1 MSKNH
6 AQMLKHLRVNY
17 VRHKMKYVNEQK
29 KKTHTDHD
37 RYLNV
42 FVRICEMWF
51 KSSLWFVFYDFDI

>member
-29 KKTHTDHD
+29 KKKKKTHTDHAQVLKRLRED
-37 RYLNV
+37 
-42 FVRICEMWF
+42 M
-51 KSSLWFVFYDFDI
+51 

>member
-29 KKTHTDHD
+29 KKPHTDHTQVLKRLRED
-37 RYLNV
+37 
-42 FVRICEMWF
+42 M
-51 KSSLWFVFYDFDI
+51 

>member
-29 KKTHTDHD
+29 KQKTHTDHAQVLKRLRED
-37 RYLNV
+37 
-42 FVRICEMWF
+42 M
-51 KSSLWFVFYDFDI
+51 

>member
-29 KKTHTDHD
+29 KKKNAHRSRPGT
-37 RYLNV
+37 
-42 FVRICEMWF
+42 
-51 KSSLWFVFYDFDI
+51 

>member
-29 KKTHTDHD
+29 KKTKTKTHTDHAQV
-37 RYLNV
+37 LKHV
-42 FVRICEMWF
+42 FVRICEM
-51 KSSLWFVFYDFDI
+51 